1 MFVDFEITTEDRIE
15 RLSAALAA
23 LAALD
28 QEPQERLDRALSLF
42 RRAFK
47 GEPPAGPVCD
57 AFRRIWVAIGDPPYG
72 TWPGAH
78 LATLSPEEQQAIVA
92 GLVELYAAVVREA
105 GVARAAA

>member
-15 RLSAALAA
+15 RLGAALVA
-23 LAALD
+23 LASLD
-28 QEPQERLDRALSLF
+28 QAPQERLDRALSLF

-57 AFRRIWVAIGDPPYG
+57 AFRKVWVAIGDPPYG
-72 TWPGAH
+72 TWHGAS
-78 LATLSPEEQQAIVA
+78 LDTLSADEQQAIVG
-92 GLVELYAAVVREA
+92 GLVELHAAVVREA

>member
-15 RLSAALAA
+15 RLSGALTA

-28 QEPQERLDRALSLF
+28 QAPQERLDRALSLF

-57 AFRRIWVAIGDPPYG
+57 AFRKIWVAIGDPPYG
-72 TWPGAH
+72 TWHGAD
-78 LATLSPEEQQAIVA
+78 LATLSPEEQQAIVT
-92 GLVELYAAVVREA
+92 GLVELHAAILREA